1 MSIVLEPF
9 SEADFDRIL
18 SWIPNEETL
27 VLWSGPFFTH
37 PLDTAQL
44 QSYLDSSRL
53 PNPVRRIFRVSLPG
67 GPVIGHIELN
77 NIDYR
82 NLSAS
87 ISKVLIGDPSY
98 RGMGYGIEMT
108 RQVVRI
114 AFEEM
119 GLHRL
124 QLFVFD
130 FNTPAVRA
138 YQRAGFKI
146 EGLLRDYRKV
156 GDNYW
161 SSYLMALL
169 DSEWQPDA
177 SAG

>member
-1 MSIVLEPF
+1 MTILLEHF

-18 SWIPNEETL
+18 SWIPDEDAM

-37 PLDTAQL
+37 PLDHAQL
-44 QSYLDSSRL
+44 QAYLDTSRL

-77 NIDYR
+77 NIDRR
-82 NLSAS
+82 NLAAS
-87 ISKVLIGDPSY
+87 ISKVLIGDPTY

-108 RQVVRI
+108 RQVVRM
-114 AFEEM
+114 AFGEM

-124 QLFVFD
+124 QLYVFD

-138 YQRAGFKI
+138 YQRVGFKI

-156 GDNYW
+156 GDAYW

-169 DSEWQPDA
+169 SNEWQPGA